1 MIRPEDFANL
11 LSTVRN
17 AIAVDLRPD
26 LQSDHIRAEAGALTL
41 ILDRL
46 ITQLRDGE
54 AVASQRVPEWQQIRS
69 QLHALSVGTVNDS
82 PGTSG
87 FMGSVA
93 TLHSGIADVQRTLSE
108 PQAFERLGQQLKS
121 DDRRTRA
128 WLKQTV
134 AALSDLAEAFEPKA
148 STSKPLAATKATPPP
163 DESLQLR
170 DALNAYLHKRYPS
183 LPSEPI
189 TRFKIV
195 PGGHTKQT
203 AIFAVTPNDV
213 LPEHLVLR
221 RDLALSIT
229 GTSVIDEFP
238 ILERVYALGLPIPK
252 PVLVEPDSSV
262 LDGTFMIM
270 TEVVDAVVA
279 GTYFPEER
287 RLAPRN
293 VGPDFGKEVAQVLA
307 GLHAGTQVA
316 EATPTTDKQK
326 SVVELFQAWT
336 AMEKPPASLSID
348 LGFAWLMNKPLP
360 NRPRCLIHGD
370 VGTHNILVRDG
381 HLVALI
387 DWELAHPADPA
398 EDLAQCRM
406 MLLPDTMPWDAF
418 VREYIA
424 AGGNPHACDD
434 AAVAWYCI
442 YTYLKHGLMNAK
454 LRARYLSGA
463 RDDVI
468 AASVASHYFER
479 LMQYQARALQLAVSA
494 TR

>member
-1 MIRPEDFANL
+1 MIRPEDFANFL
-11 LSTVRN
+11 VTIRN

-54 AVASQRVPEWQQIRS
+54 AVAGQRVAEWQQIRS
-69 QLHALSVGTVNDS
+69 QFNALSVGKVSDS
-82 PGTSG
+82 SNTAG
-87 FMGSVA
+87 FMGSVS
-93 TLHSGIADVQRTLSE
+93 TLHSGIADVQRTLSD

-121 DDRRTRA
+121 DDQSTRA

-134 AALSDLAEAFEPKA
+134 AALNDLAEAFEPKA
-148 STSKPLAATKATPPP
+148 PTSKPVAATKATPPP

-170 DALNAYLHKRYPS
+170 AALNTYLHKRYPS
-183 LPSEPI
+183 LPPEPV
-189 TRFKIV
+189 TGFKIA

-203 AIFAVTPNDV
+203 VIFSVVPNDV

-229 GTSVIDEFP
+229 GTSVTDEFP
-238 ILERVYALGLPIPK
+238 VLERVFALGLPIPK

-270 TEVVDAVVA
+270 TEVVDSVVA

-307 GLHAGTQVA
+307 GLHAGTQVS

-326 SVVELFQAWT
+326 SVVELYKAWK

-348 LGFAWLMNKPLP
+348 LGFAWLMNKPLS

-370 VGTHNILVRDG
+370 VGMHNILARDG
-381 HLVALI
+381 HLASLI
-387 DWELAHPADPA
+387 DWELAHEADPA

-418 VREYIA
+418 VREYVA
-424 AGGNPHACDD
+424 AGGNPKACDEG
-434 AAVAWYCI
+434 AVAWYCI
-442 YTYLKHGLMNAK
+442 YTYIKHGMMNAK
-454 LRARYLSGA
+454 LRATYLSGA

-479 LMQYQARALQLAVSA
+479 LMQYQARALQVAVNA
-494 TR
+494 AG

>member
-11 LSTVRN
+11 LVTIRN

-26 LQSDHIRAEAGALTL
+26 LQSEHIRSEAGALLL

-46 ITQLRDGE
+46 ITQLREGE
-54 AVASQRVPEWQQIRS
+54 AVAGDRVLEWQQLRA
-69 QLHALSVGTVNDS
+69 QFGDLSIGKVSDS

-87 FMGSVA
+87 FMGTVS
-93 TLHSGIADVQRTLSE
+93 TLHSNIGDVQRTLGD
-108 PQAFERLGQQLKS
+108 PQAFARLGQQLKG
-121 DDRRTRA
+121 DDQRTRA

-134 AALSDLAEAFEPKA
+134 EALRDLAEAFEPLA
-148 STSKPLAATKATPPP
+148 PTSKPVAATKATPPP

-170 DALNAYLHKRYPS
+170 AALNAYLHKRYPS
-183 LPSEPI
+183 LPAEPI
-189 TRFKIV
+189 TRFKIA

-203 AIFAVTPNDV
+203 VLFCLAPNDV

-229 GTSVIDEFP
+229 GTSVTDEFP

-252 PVLVEPDSSV
+252 PLFVEPDSSV

-287 RLAPRN
+287 RLAPRH

-307 GLHAGTQVA
+307 GLHAGTQVSA
-316 EATPTTDKQK
+316 ASPTTDKQK
-326 SVVELFQAWT
+326 SVIELYKSWQ

-348 LGFAWLMNKPLP
+348 LGFAWLMNKPLSS
-360 NRPRCLIHGD
+360 RPRCLIHGD
-370 VGTHNILVRDG
+370 VGTHNILARDG

-387 DWELAHPADPA
+387 DWELAHEADPA

-424 AGGNPHACDD
+424 AGGNPKACDED
-434 AAVAWYCI
+434 AVAWYCI
-442 YTYLKHGLMNAK
+442 YTYIKHGLMNAK
-454 LRARYLSGA
+454 LRATYLSGA

-479 LMQYQARALQLAVSA
+479 LMQYQARALQVAVNAVS
-494 TR
+494 